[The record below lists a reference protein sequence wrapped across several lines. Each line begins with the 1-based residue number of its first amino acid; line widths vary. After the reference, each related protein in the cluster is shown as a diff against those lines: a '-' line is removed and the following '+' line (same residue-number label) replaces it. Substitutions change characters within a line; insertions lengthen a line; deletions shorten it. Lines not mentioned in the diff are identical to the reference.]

1 MGMEVKYVGK
11 QRGHR
16 NKQSGDARTLSV
28 NPIGRPPDDSAA
40 GEVLNRGHELAKKK
54 NTK

>member
-1 MGMEVKYVGK
+1 MKVGK

-28 NPIGRPPDDSAA
+28 NPLGRPPDENSAA
-40 GEVLNRGHELAKKK
+40 GEVVSRGQELAKKK
-54 NTK
+54 NTR